1 MITFFSSWAKG
12 IVVAVVIS
20 TIIELVLPSGS
31 QKKYIKVV
39 LGVFILFT
47 IISPIIDK
55 VSNNKLDV
63 NQIFNT
69 KAGEDKI
76 EKVEETIA
84 KKLESSNS
92 RSIKDIYVSN
102 LENDIKIKLN
112 EKGYEVNSIYIR
124 VKDDE
129 NYTIES
135 VELSIKK
142 NKEEN
147 KNTNIEKIEINV
159 QVGAKNNVQ
168 NQISKLEKSEI
179 EEIKEILS
187 KNYEINEDKVEIN

>member
-69 KAGEDKI
+69 KADEDKI

>member
-142 NKEEN
+142 NKEDN
-147 KNTNIEKIEINV
+147 KNTTIEKIEINV

>member
-20 TIIELVLPSGS
+20 KIIELVLPSGS

-69 KAGEDKI
+69 KADEDKI